1 MSMAQY
7 GRYGDNQVA
16 HVAKG
21 ELVVPK
27 QILRK
32 RPDLRKEIYKEIEK
46 YGVKGKRYVVG
57 NKANSINP
65 YTGQPEFFLKKIL
78 PVVTGAIGFAVGG
91 PMGASIGAGLGSA
104 VRGDNPANIA
114 TSALMGYGLGS
125 FATSAGLF
133 GTAAPAS
140 QFGGTAVPSAVK
152 EAQTVE
158 QLKAALGGDPSSLAK
173 VSAREAL
180 GQPSV
185 FQRGAEAFKGMSGL
199 AKGALGLGALGAL
212 STMEEEEKEEVTPL
226 PESPKPGSIA
236 PLDMRAPRVTYYDP
250 RTGGYGAAAPT
261 YRPLAEGGEL
271 DTSNFPR
278 RTGQIDGPGTE
289 KSDDIPAM
297 LSDGEFV
304 MTAAAVRGLGALNGA
319 DKDDKLEQRRQGAKM
334 MYEMMDKFES
344 KVA

>member
-1 MSMAQY
+1 MSIAQY

-21 ELVVPK
+21 ELIVPK

-104 VRGDNPANIA
+104 IRGDNPANIA

-133 GTAAPAS
+133 GTAAPVS

-212 STMEEEEKEEVTPL
+212 STMEEEDEGVDIAPP
-226 PESPKPGSIA
+226 PEPGSVA
-236 PLDMRAPRVTYYDP
+236 PLDMSAPGVTYYDP
-250 RTGGYGAAAPT
+250 STGGYGAASPT

-278 RTGQIDGPGTE
+278 KVGQIDGPGTE